1 MSASDRG
8 PYPLE
13 PRGRRRTADK
23 GDEFA
28 PLHMFLFAAVGQR
41 DLFNYLVGAGEEHR
55 RHLEAEGLRCLQI
68 DDKFELD

>member
-1 MSASDRG
+1 
-8 PYPLE
+8 
-13 PRGRRRTADK
+13 
-23 GDEFA
+23 
-28 PLHMFLFAAVGQR
+28 MFLFAAVGQR